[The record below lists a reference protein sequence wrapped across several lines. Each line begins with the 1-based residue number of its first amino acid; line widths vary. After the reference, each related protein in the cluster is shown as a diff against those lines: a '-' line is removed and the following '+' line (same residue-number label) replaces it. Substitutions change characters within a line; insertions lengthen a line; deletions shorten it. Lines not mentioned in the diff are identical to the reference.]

1 MKRISRQWGS
11 TLLLSIVGAC
21 FSAHH
26 SAFAQSPN
34 LSEIGDSLPTVSRG
48 APPHSKAQSGTVLL
62 AQAPAAKPAAPV
74 GPASFKNV
82 IRGEEAKAWL
92 TREPVP
98 KRKYVIAVALPNMP
112 DPSWQAIWYGAQAQG
127 QKLGINMRIAD
138 AGGYNKLD
146 VQVSQLEN
154 FIQLKVDGIIIG
166 AVQGDG
172 VAPILRRAADA
183 GIRIVDAFLYESSGR
198 TSSRVINDQ
207 REIGAAEAT
216 YLGRALGG
224 KGNVVMLFG
233 PSGNATLIER
243 GLGFKEA
250 LSRQH
255 PQMKI
260 LAERYSDIN
269 RPEGLKQMEDLLQAF
284 PGQIHGVYS
293 PSAFLADGAAD
304 AIAAKRAGKI
314 LIATAGTNVGVIDR
328 LKKGELHMVA
338 DQQNVMQGRMA
349 VNVMVTALNG
359 DPVPEL
365 ITPPIREITSENLGS
380 TDWSVSL
387 PPAGWKP

>member
-1 MKRISRQWGS
+1 MKGINRRVVSA
-11 TLLLSIVGAC
+11 LLFLVA
-21 FSAHH
+21 
-26 SAFAQSPN
+26 
-34 LSEIGDSLPTVSRG
+34 
-48 APPHSKAQSGTVLL
+48 GTVLFIPHQAV
-62 AQAPAAKPAAPV
+62 AQAAPPKPAAPV
-74 GPASFKNV
+74 GPSSFKDV
-82 IRGEEAKAWL
+82 IRGDDAKAWVAK
-92 TREPVP
+92 EPAP
-98 KRKYVIAVALPNMP
+98 KKKYVIGVALPNMP

-127 QKLGINMRIAD
+127 QKQGLNMRIAD

-146 VQVSQLEN
+146 VQVSQIEN

-172 VAPILRRAADA
+172 VAPVLRRAADA
-183 GIRIVDAFLYESSGR
+183 GIKIVDAFLYESSGR

-207 REIGAAEAT
+207 REIGAAEAA
-216 YLGRALGG
+216 YLGRTLGG

-233 PSGNATLIER
+233 PAGNATLTER

-250 LSRQH
+250 LGKNY

-260 LAERYSDIN
+260 LAERFSDIN
-269 RPEGLKQMEDLLQAF
+269 RPEGLKQMEDMLQAF
-284 PGQIHGVYS
+284 PGQINGVYS

-328 LKKGELHMVA
+328 LKKGEIHMVA

-349 VNVMVTALNG
+349 VNVMVAVLNG
-359 DPVPEL
+359 EPVPQL
-365 ITPPIREITSENLGS
+365 IAPPIREITVENVGS
-380 TDWSVSL
+380 IDWSVSL